1 MTRLV
6 KIGCRLWLALF
17 AALAL
22 VCGCGDGT
30 TETEQVFDETG
41 VPIIEKGV
49 SLRHSDC
56 NKNTIG
62 DVVYVTDSM
71 AVYYCT
77 SYGWRHLTGKNGR
90 NGKNG
95 YDGRDGTDGKDGNPG
110 TDGVDCQ
117 IASYKDGYAVNCG
130 SSQDAIYISQHV
142 PGNCEISSV
151 LASGFKI
158 TCGEDVAQQKAGIP
172 GEKGEDCTIRQLDSG
187 AVEFA
192 CVNDTVI
199 VQVATCG
206 GKPYDPEK
214 EYCVLDTVRTA
225 EEYKMFKKCW
235 DEPVD
240 WSNHFCDT
248 RDGKVYRYTKIGKQV
263 WMAQNLAYAEYK
275 KTPSI
280 SGGHTCYFNG
290 DDYEKGC
297 LYTWGA
303 AIDSAEISRYA
314 DFRVTC
320 GYERDNKDCH
330 LPGTVQGICPKGWHL
345 PTAYDIGVLLEKIG
359 KTSPSSV
366 LKSVNVSAI
375 GTAVGWVAGDDLY
388 GFSVLPPPSTSV
400 QRMNFWTTEF
410 KGTTISVL
418 NIPLKNNSA
427 SIDTLVAKNRAFIRC
442 MRD

>member
-1 MTRLV
+1 MLPINCSLR
-6 KIGCRLWLALF
+6 WLPLF
-17 AALAL
+17 AVMA
-22 VCGCGDGT
+22 VICGCGGET
-30 TETEQVFDETG
+30 TEVERDIDETG
-41 VPIIEKGV
+41 VPILEKGV

-56 NKNTIG
+56 NKNSIG
-62 DVVYVTDSM
+62 DVVYVADSA

-77 SYGWRHLTGKNGR
+77 TYGWRHLTGKDGR

-95 YDGRDGTDGKDGNPG
+95 KDGRNGADGTDGEPG
-110 TDGVDCQ
+110 IDGVDCS
-117 IASYKDGYAVNCG
+117 ISSFSGGYAVICG
-130 SSQDAIYISQHV
+130 SSQDAINITRRV
-142 PGNCEISSV
+142 PRNCEVSSV
-151 LASGFKI
+151 SPSGFKI
-158 TCGEDVAQQKAGIP
+158 LCDDDVAVQKAGVA
-172 GEKGEDCTIRQLDSG
+172 GEDGEDCKIRQLDSG

-199 VQVATCG
+199 VHVATCG
-206 GKPYDPEK
+206 GKPYDPET

-235 DEPVD
+235 DTPVD

-263 WMAQNLAYAEYK
+263 WMAQNLAYVEYK

-290 DDYEKGC
+290 DDYENGC

-366 LKSVNVSAI
+366 LKSVNISAI

-418 NIPLKNNSA
+418 NIPLKNDSA
-427 SIDTLVAKNRAFIRC
+427 SIDTLVAKNKAFIRC